1 MEGTEEHAYENAAVN
16 RRDVLDLHRDF
27 DAVMQRYQGAIYN
40 LALQLTSD
48 AEEASDVTT
57 ETFLSAYKARNTFR
71 NESKVYTW
79 LYRIAINHSKNR
91 LKSKSRQR
99 AHEGP
104 SLDAG
109 YETESGDE
117 SAGLLESALAAD
129 WSHSPE
135 LLLQQGELRA
145 KISEAIESLPIE
157 YRQVL
162 ILREIEDMPYNDI
175 ADATGL
181 SLEAVKTRISRA
193 RGMVRRKVAPYYRE
207 GG

>member
-1 MEGTEEHAYENAAVN
+1 MEGTEEHAYESAAAN
-16 RRDVLDLHRDF
+16 RRDVLDLHRNF

-48 AEEASDVTT
+48 TEEASDVTT

-109 YETESGDE
+109 YETENGDE

-135 LLLQQGELRA
+135 LLLQKGELRA
-145 KISEAIESLPIE
+145 KINEAIESLPIE

>member
-79 LYRIAINHSKNR
+79 LYRIAINHGKNR

-145 KISEAIESLPIE
+145 KINEAIESLSVE